1 MKNVSVIAF
10 YSFFRIDNLELLEN
24 QIQDFLQPIDIKGTI
39 LIGPEGLNGTIAI
52 PLNEEKKTINS
63 PLSIITLSKSLTL
76 EKKDNTIMGIPIYK
90 L

>member
-24 QIQDFLQPIDIKGTI
+24 QIQDFFQPIDIKGTI

-52 PLNEEKKTINS
+52 PLNEEKKNYS
-63 PLSIITLSKSLTL
+63 VFSKTWSAIS
-76 EKKDNTIMGIPIYK
+76 KY
-90 L
+90 

>member
-52 PLNEEKKTINS
+52 PLNEEKNYNIGFFAFF
-63 PLSIITLSKSLTL
+63 LFCSKQGL
-76 EKKDNTIMGIPIYK
+76 
-90 L
+90 

>member
-24 QIQDFLQPIDIKGTI
+24 QIQDFFQPIDIKGTV

-52 PLNEEKKTINS
+52 PINEEKKNYSVFRKTWSAI
-63 PLSIITLSKSLTL
+63 SK
-76 EKKDNTIMGIPIYK
+76 Y
-90 L
+90 